1 MTYVTTNSYGE
12 KIYKY
17 TVPTSKY
24 IFVIFN
30 NGASTASQ
38 TIDLPLG
45 SVKNQGYYYD
55 LSLGKD
61 GSKYRCSYYKYS

>member
-1 MTYVTTNSYGE
+1 MIYMTTNSYGE

-30 NGASTASQ
+30 NGSNKQ

-45 SVKNQGYYYD
+45 AVKDQGYYYD
-55 LSLGKD
+55 TRLGLD
-61 GSKYRCSYYKYS
+61 DSKYRCSFYKYH